1 MNDSRGWLLI
11 KIERLAWFVVV
22 IVLNVLVS
30 KFEKSLIFKLALIR
44 D

>member
-11 KIERLAWFVVV
+11 KIERLAWFVV